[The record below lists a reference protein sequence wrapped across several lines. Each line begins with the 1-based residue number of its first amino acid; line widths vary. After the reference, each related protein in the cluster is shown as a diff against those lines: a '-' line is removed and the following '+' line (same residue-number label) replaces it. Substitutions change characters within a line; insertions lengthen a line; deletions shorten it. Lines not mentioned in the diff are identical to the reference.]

1 MPENNSFNNTTG
13 ISYSDYETINDI
25 RNRLLDT
32 ILIWI
37 VVLGAPVMFFIFM
50 HHLSVGGLPIILSY
64 FIVYL
69 ACATALFLH
78 KYISYKSKTLII
90 FFCTVIVGII
100 SIFKWGL
107 IGMGIPFFIFSS
119 ILITLFLGMRS
130 GIIITVTN
138 LITISIS
145 AILFHMEL
153 LHYDFSLNEYALA
166 LPSWITAGSAY
177 IFFTTVLFFSLGRMY
192 YFMNST
198 IEKLKT
204 QTFELQNVKENLE
217 KEIQGRKQAEKALQ
231 ESEENFQIILESLPG
246 SVFIHD
252 LEGKNL
258 IVNDEACRVMGYSRE
273 ELLDKTVQEAESEP
287 FDMDNA
293 RKRWQQLVETG
304 ESIAFETKTRRS
316 DGLIYN
322 LEVRLKSIILQ
333 GQPVILVIAFDI
345 TERKQAETALRESEE
360 TFRTV
365 LENLPGCVSVHDLEG
380 RHLMVNEETC
390 TVNGYT
396 REELLNMNIAETAH
410 PDFHL
415 NDAKQMWQRIES
427 GKSFTFDTLTR
438 RKDGSLY
445 DSEVHLTKIML
456 GGQAVIL
463 SLVFDITE
471 RKKTEEN
478 LARLSELERM
488 ISGISSGFVGM
499 VHDEIDTYINEAL
512 ASIGKKTGVDHA
524 YLALIHPDGGAV
536 DNINEWCAD
545 NTVPQLDNL
554 KNIHPD
560 KDFPWFSEQIRSKDI
575 VHIPNV
581 EKLPSEAHLEKSHFR
596 NRGIKSIIALVLR
609 QGENLIGLMGFD
621 AVHEKKIWSDD
632 EIVVLRIIGETFS
645 SAIQRKHVEEEQE
658 KLQVQLATAVD
669 LAHLGPWEL
678 DIEDRIFIL
687 NEHFYRIYH
696 TTAEEMGGYTMTSEE
711 YARRF
716 VHPDDIHL
724 IEENL
729 KRAFEPEAPV
739 FNRDEHRMFYADGT
753 LGYVMV
759 QMSLVKNSKGI
770 PVKAYGVNQD
780 ITEWKSAQEK
790 LRESEEK
797 LARSKK
803 MESLGLLAG
812 GVAHDLNNVLSGIVS
827 YPELLLM
834 DLPED
839 SKIRKPIE
847 TIQKSG
853 EKAVAI
859 VQDLLTIA
867 RGAVTIKE
875 PLNLNDII
883 DEYLSSPEFIKLKV
897 YHSSININTDLYPD
911 LFNIRGSQI
920 HIKKVI
926 MNLVSNASEAIEGKG
941 VVTISTSN
949 IYLDKPISRYEDVK
963 TGEYIVLSVSDN
975 GPGIAPNN
983 LERIFEPFF
992 TKKVMGVSGTGL
1004 GLTVVWNIVQDHSG
1018 YIDVI
1023 SNESGTKF
1031 DLYFPITRDELLDK
1045 TTHVMLEE
1053 IKGRGED
1060 ILVIDD
1066 VENQR
1071 EISCKMLDILGYR
1084 YVPVVSGEEAIAYLK
1099 ENRVNLILLDM
1110 IMEPGISG
1118 RETYEQIVKI
1128 HPKQKAVIVSGFSQT
1143 EDVVAIQKLGAGQYI
1158 KKPFTLTELG
1168 TAIKE
1173 ELKKGN

>member
-1 MPENNSFNNTTG
+1 MTEHNSLNNSAG
-13 ISYSDYETINDI
+13 MSISDYETINDI
-25 RNRLLDT
+25 RSRLVDT
-32 ILIWI
+32 ILTWV
-37 VVLGAPVMFFIFM
+37 VVLGAPFIFFEFLRY
-50 HHLSVGGLPIILSY
+50 LSVGGLPILLY
-64 FIVYL
+64 HFTVYL
-69 ACATALFLH
+69 GCITTFILH
-78 KYISYKSKTLII
+78 RYISYKSKALIITSCTLIVAV
-90 FFCTVIVGII
+90 T
-100 SIFKWGL
+100 SLFKWGL

-119 ILITLFLGMRS
+119 ILVTLFWGIRLGILM
-130 GIIITVTN
+130 TFTN
-138 LITISIS
+138 LIIISI
-145 AILFHMEL
+145 ATMLFHMEL
-153 LHYDFSLNEYALA
+153 LRYDFSFNEYALS
-166 LPSWITAGSAY
+166 LPSWIVAGTSY
-177 IFFTTVLFFSLGRMY
+177 CFFTAILVLSFGRLYHSMY
-192 YFMNST
+192 ST

-204 QTFELQNVKENLE
+204 QALELHQLKELME
-217 KEIQGRKQAEKALQ
+217 KEINIRKKAEKDLQ
-231 ESEENFQIILESLPG
+231 ESEERFQIVLENLPG
-246 SVFIHD
+246 SVFVHD

-273 ELLDKTVQEAESEP
+273 ELLDKTVQETEPEP

-304 ESIAFETKTRRS
+304 ESLTIETKTRRS

-322 LEVRLKSIILQ
+322 LEVHLKSITLQ

-345 TERKQAETALRESEE
+345 TERKQAEIALRESEE
-360 TFRTV
+360 SLRTV
-365 LENLPGCVSVHDLEG
+365 LENLPACVSVHDLEG
-380 RHLMVNEETC
+380 RHIMVNEETC
-390 TVNGYT
+390 IVIGYT
-396 REELLNMNIAETAH
+396 REELLNMTLMETAG
-410 PDFHL
+410 PDFQF
-415 NDAKQMWQRIES
+415 NDAKQMWQGIEP
-427 GKSFTFDTLTR
+427 GKSFTFDTSTR
-438 RKDGSLY
+438 RKDGSLF

-463 SLVFDITE
+463 SLVFDVTE
-471 RKKTEEN
+471 RKKIEEN
-478 LARLSELERM
+478 LARLFELERL
-488 ISGISSGFVGM
+488 ISEISSGFVGM
-499 VHDEIDTYINEAL
+499 SHDKIDTYIDEAL
-512 ASIGKKTGVDHA
+512 PTIGKKTGVDHA
-524 YLALIHPDGGAV
+524 YIFLLRAGGEVA
-536 DNINEWCAD
+536 DNINEWCSD
-545 NTVPQLDNL
+545 NTVPRIENLNDIQLE
-554 KNIHPD
+554 
-560 KDFPWFSEQIRSKDI
+560 KDLPWFAEQLRKKDV
-575 VHIPNV
+575 VHIPDI
-581 EKLPSEAHLEKSHFR
+581 EKLPSEAHIENIHFK
-596 NRGIKSIIALVLR
+596 NLGIKSSIILVIR
-609 QGENLIGLMGFD
+609 QGEIPVGFLGFD
-621 AVHEKKIWSDD
+621 TVYEKKVWSEE
-632 EIVVLRIIGETFS
+632 EIVILRIIGETFT
-645 SAIQRKHVEEEQE
+645 SAIQRRQIEEEQV
-658 KLQVQLATAVD
+658 KLQAQLTTAVD

-678 DIEDRIFIL
+678 DIENKKFAF

-696 TTAEEMGGYTMTSEE
+696 TTAEEMGGYTMTLEE

-729 KRAFEPEAPV
+729 KKALEPDVPV
-739 FNRDEHRMFYADGT
+739 FNREEHRMFYADGT
-753 LGYVMV
+753 IGYVMV

-797 LARSKK
+797 LARSRK

-839 SKIRKPIE
+839 SKMKKPIE

-867 RGAVTIKE
+867 RGAVTVME
-875 PLNLNDII
+875 PLNINDII

-897 YHSSININTDLYPD
+897 YHPSVKINTDLYPD

-920 HIKKVI
+920 HVKKVI
-926 MNLVSNASEAIEGKG
+926 MNLVTNASEAIEGKG
-941 VVTISTSN
+941 DIAISTRN
-949 IYLDKPISRYEDVK
+949 MFLDKPISRYEDVK
-963 TGEYIVLSVSDN
+963 PGEYIVLSVSDN

-1045 TTHVMLEE
+1045 TAHVMLEE

-1071 EISCKMLDILGYR
+1071 EISCKMLDILEYR
-1084 YVPVVSGEEAIAYLK
+1084 YTSVASGEEAIAYLK
-1099 ENRVNLILLDM
+1099 EKNVDLILLDM

-1118 RETYEQIVKI
+1118 RETYEHIIKI
-1128 HPKQKAVIVSGFSQT
+1128 RPKQKAVIVSGFSQT

-1173 ELKKGN
+1173 ELKRGN